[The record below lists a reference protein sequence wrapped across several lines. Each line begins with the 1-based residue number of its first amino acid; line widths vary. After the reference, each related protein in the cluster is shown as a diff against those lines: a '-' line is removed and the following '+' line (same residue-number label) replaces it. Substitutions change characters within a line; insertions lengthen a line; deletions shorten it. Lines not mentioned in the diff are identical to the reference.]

1 MTDAPSGQ
9 KEQHDMQPRM
19 KIANV
24 IPEAYEKVIALEQ
37 YAATHVD
44 PTLYELVKLR
54 ASMINGC
61 GFCIDMHSHDA
72 LEAGE
77 QPQRLFELMAWR
89 EVGCFTDQERAALA
103 LVDQVT
109 RLGEEGVTDEVWA
122 AACDQFSEEEVAH
135 LLVAIATINVW
146 NRLAIPTRMQPPK
159 R

>member
-1 MTDAPSGQ
+1 M
-9 KEQHDMQPRM
+9 EPRM
-19 KIANV
+19 DMAQVVPDAYKAVLGMEKYAAANV
-24 IPEAYEKVIALEQ
+24 E
-37 YAATHVD
+37 

-77 QPQRLFELMAWR
+77 KPQRLFELMAWR
-89 EVGCFTDQERAALA
+89 EVGCFTDKERAALG

-109 RLGEEGVTDEVWA
+109 RLGEEGVTDEVW
-122 AACDQFSEEEVAH
+122 DSVTDEFSETEVAN
-135 LLVAIATINVW
+135 LLIAIATINVW
-146 NRLAIPTRMQPPK
+146 NRLAIPTRSQPPK

>member
-1 MTDAPSGQ
+1 M
-9 KEQHDMQPRM
+9 EMRM
-19 KIANV
+19 KIANIV
-24 IPEAYEKVIALEQ
+24 PEAYEKVIALEQ
-37 YAATHVD
+37 YASANVD

-72 LEAGE
+72 LKAGE
-77 QPQRLFELMAWR
+77 TPQRLFELMAWR
-89 EVGCFTDQERAALA
+89 EVGCYTDKERAALA

-109 RLGEEGVTDEVWA
+109 RLGEEGVTDEVW
-122 AACDQFSEEEVAH
+122 DNVTDEFSEAEVAN

-146 NRLAIPTRMQPPK
+146 NRVAIPTRMQPPK

>member
-1 MTDAPSGQ
+1 M
-9 KEQHDMQPRM
+9 EPRM
-19 KIANV
+19 DIANV
-24 IPEAYEKVIALEQ
+24 VPDAYKAVLGMEK
-37 YAATHVD
+37 YASANVD

-72 LEAGE
+72 LKAGE
-77 QPQRLFELMAWR
+77 TPQRLFELAAWR
-89 EVGCFTDQERAALA
+89 EVGCYTDKERAALA

-109 RLGEEGVTDEVWA
+109 RLGEEGVTDEVW
-122 AACDQFSEEEVAH
+122 DNVTDEFSEAEVAN

-146 NRLAIPTRMQPPK
+146 NRVAIPTRMQPPK

>member
-1 MTDAPSGQ
+1 
-9 KEQHDMQPRM
+9 MQARM
-19 KIANV
+19 KIASV
-24 IPEAYEKVIALEQ
+24 VPEAYEKVLELEK

-72 LEAGE
+72 MEAGE
-77 QPQRLFELMAWR
+77 KPQRLFELMAWR
-89 EVGCFTDQERAALA
+89 EVSVFTDKERAALA

-109 RLGEEGVTDEVWA
+109 RLGEEGVTDKVWDEA
-122 AACDQFSEEEVAH
+122 RAQFSEEEVAN

-146 NRLAIPTRMQPPK
+146 NRVAIPTRMQPPT

>member
-1 MTDAPSGQ
+1 
-9 KEQHDMQPRM
+9 M

-24 IPEAYEKVIALEQ
+24 VPEAYEKVIALEQ
-37 YAATHVD
+37 YAAANVD

-61 GFCIDMHSHDA
+61 GFCVDMHSHDA
-72 LEAGE
+72 MKAGE
-77 QPQRLFELMAWR
+77 TPQRLFELMAWR
-89 EVGCFTDQERAALA
+89 EVGCYTDKERAALA

-109 RLGEEGVTDEVWA
+109 RLGEEGVTDEVW
-122 AACDQFSEEEVAH
+122 DNVTDEFSEAEVAN

-146 NRLAIPTRMQPPK
+146 NRVAIPTRMQPPK

>member
-1 MTDAPSGQ
+1 M
-9 KEQHDMQPRM
+9 KPRM
-19 KIANV
+19 KLANV
-24 IPEAYEKVIALEQ
+24 VPEAYEKVIELEK
-37 YAATHVD
+37 YASSHVD

-77 QPQRLFELMAWR
+77 KPQRLFELMAWR
-89 EVGCFTDQERAALA
+89 EVGVFTDKERAALA
-103 LVDQVT
+103 LVDQAT
-109 RLGEEGVTDEVWA
+109 RLGEEGVTDEVWDA
-122 AACDQFSEEEVAH
+122 VTDEFSEEEVGN

-146 NRLAIPTRMQPPK
+146 NRFAIPTRMQPPT

>member
-1 MTDAPSGQ
+1 MET
-9 KEQHDMQPRM
+9 RM
-19 KIANV
+19 KIANIV
-24 IPEAYEKVIALEQ
+24 PEAYEKVIALEQ
-37 YAATHVD
+37 YASANVD

-72 LEAGE
+72 LKAGE
-77 QPQRLFELMAWR
+77 TPQRLFELMAWR
-89 EVGCFTDQERAALA
+89 EVGCYTDKERAALG

-109 RLGEEGVTDEVWA
+109 RLGEEGVTDEVW
-122 AACDQFSEEEVAH
+122 DNVTDEFSEAEVAN

-146 NRLAIPTRMQPPK
+146 NRVAIPTRMQPPK

>member
-1 MTDAPSGQ
+1 M
-9 KEQHDMQPRM
+9 EPRM

-24 IPEAYEKVIALEQ
+24 VPEAYEKVIALEQ
-37 YAATHVD
+37 YASANVD

-72 LEAGE
+72 MKAGE
-77 QPQRLFELMAWR
+77 KPQRLFELMAWR
-89 EVGCFTDQERAALA
+89 EVGCYTDKERAALA

-109 RLGEEGVTDEVWA
+109 RLGEEGVTDEVWDNA
-122 AACDQFSEEEVAH
+122 ADEFSEEELAN

-146 NRLAIPTRMQPPK
+146 NRVAIPTRMQPPK

>member
-1 MTDAPSGQ
+1 M
-9 KEQHDMQPRM
+9 EPRM

-24 IPEAYEKVIALEQ
+24 VPEAYEKVIALEQ
-37 YAATHVD
+37 YAAANVD

-61 GFCIDMHSHDA
+61 GFCVDMHSHDA
-72 LEAGE
+72 MKAGE
-77 QPQRLFELMAWR
+77 TPQRLFELMAWR
-89 EVGCFTDQERAALA
+89 EVGCYTDKERAALA

-109 RLGEEGVTDEVWA
+109 RLGEEGVTDEVW
-122 AACDQFSEEEVAH
+122 DNVTDEFSEAEVAN

-146 NRLAIPTRMQPPK
+146 NRVAIPTRMQPPK

>member
-1 MTDAPSGQ
+1 M
-9 KEQHDMQPRM
+9 EPRM

-24 IPEAYEKVIALEQ
+24 VPEAYKHVLALEQ
-37 YAATHVD
+37 YAAANVD

-72 LEAGE
+72 LQAGE
-77 QPQRLFELMAWR
+77 TPQRLFELMAWR
-89 EVGCFTDQERAALA
+89 EVDCYTDKERAALA

-109 RLGEEGVTDEVWA
+109 RLGEEGVTDDVW
-122 AACDQFSEEEVAH
+122 DNVTDEFSEAEVAN

-146 NRLAIPTRMQPPK
+146 NRVAIPTRMQPPK

>member
-1 MTDAPSGQ
+1 M
-9 KEQHDMQPRM
+9 EPRM

-24 IPEAYEKVIALEQ
+24 VPEAYEKVIALEQ
-37 YAATHVD
+37 YASANVD

-72 LEAGE
+72 MKAGE
-77 QPQRLFELMAWR
+77 KPQRLFELMAWR
-89 EVGCFTDQERAALA
+89 EVGCYTDKERAALA

-109 RLGEEGVTDEVWA
+109 RLGEEGVTDEVWDNA
-122 AACDQFSEEEVAH
+122 AGEFSEEELAN

-146 NRLAIPTRMQPPK
+146 NRVAIPTRMQPPK

>member
-1 MTDAPSGQ
+1 
-9 KEQHDMQPRM
+9 MQPRM

-24 IPEAYEKVIALEQ
+24 IPGAYEKVIALEQ
-37 YAATHVD
+37 YAASHVD

-72 LEAGE
+72 MKAGE
-77 QPQRLFELMAWR
+77 TPQRLFELMAWR
-89 EVGCFTDQERAALA
+89 EVGCFTDKERAALA

-109 RLGEEGVTDEVWA
+109 RLGEEGVTDEVWNEA
-122 AACDQFSEEEVAH
+122 NAQFSETEIAN
-135 LLVAIATINVW
+135 LIIAIATINVW
-146 NRLAIPTRMQPPK
+146 NRIAIPTRMQPPQ